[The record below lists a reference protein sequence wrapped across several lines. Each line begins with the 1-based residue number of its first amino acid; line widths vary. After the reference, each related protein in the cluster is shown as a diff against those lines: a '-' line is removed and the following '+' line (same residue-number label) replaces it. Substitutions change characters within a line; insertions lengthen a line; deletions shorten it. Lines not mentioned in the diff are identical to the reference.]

1 MMMILQL
8 LEEVSYCQLVGGAA
22 SLCSDTS
29 QATKLQDGSDG
40 SSMLRDI
47 GQCVLFIGG
56 VSLVMWIGFMIVYT
70 QLPLP
75 SELLQAIL
83 TLIFIT
89 RTLFQTVK
97 KLVI

>member
-1 MMMILQL
+1 MDHGSDVLQL
-8 LEEVSYCQLVGGAA
+8 LEEVSYYQLVGGAA

-29 QATKLQDGSDG
+29 QAKVSQLQDGSDG

-56 VSLVMWIGFMIVYT
+56 VSLVMWIAFMIIYT

-89 RTLFQTVK
+89 HYYR
-97 KLVI
+97 

>member
-8 LEEVSYCQLVGGAA
+8 VSYCQLVGGAA

-29 QATKLQDGSDG
+29 QATQLQDGSDG

-89 RTLFQTVK
+89 HYSRQ
-97 KLVI
+97 